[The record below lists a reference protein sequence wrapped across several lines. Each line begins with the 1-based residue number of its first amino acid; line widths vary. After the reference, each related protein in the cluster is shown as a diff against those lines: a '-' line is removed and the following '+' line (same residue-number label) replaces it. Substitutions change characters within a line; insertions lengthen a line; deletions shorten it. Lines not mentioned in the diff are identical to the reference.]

1 MKKKIAL
8 LFIIVIVAF
17 GILFTFYRSKTS
29 KTPSFSGKEKVIFI
43 NSPTALHDAIVSL
56 QQDSVITDISAFKW
70 ICKLKG
76 IKTVKPGRY
85 VIQKKE
91 SYNAIANK
99 LNAGL
104 QTPLNVKVDGV
115 RDIYRLSG
123 LLGKQLQADS
133 IDFLEALL
141 DKKKMESYGLKEE
154 EVISLI
160 LPNTYEMYWTISPT
174 AFVEK
179 MESYYNAY
187 WTNEKK
193 QRAQSIGLTPAQV
206 ATLAS
211 IVKGETVNTS
221 EAPKIAGLYLNRL
234 RIGQPLEADPTVAF
248 AKSLKGVPRLYFNDT
263 KIESPYNTYRIKG
276 LPPGPIFMTEPIYLD
291 AVLEAEKHDYFFMC
305 AQPGGTGFHD
315 FSKNFQQHLQYA
327 QRYRKW
333 LNQSG
338 IR

>member
-1 MKKKIAL
+1 MKKKIVL
-8 LFIIVIVAF
+8 LFIIVVVVL
-17 GILFTFYRSKTS
+17 GILFTFYRSKTG

-43 NSPTALHDAIVSL
+43 SSPTAVDDAISSL
-56 QQDSVITDISAFKW
+56 QKDSVITDVSAFEW

-91 SYNAIANK
+91 TYNAIANK

-141 DKKKMESYGLKEE
+141 DKKKMESYGLREE

-179 MESYYNAY
+179 MESY
-187 WTNEKK
+187 
-193 QRAQSIGLTPAQV
+193 
-206 ATLAS
+206 
-211 IVKGETVNTS
+211 
-221 EAPKIAGLYLNRL
+221 
-234 RIGQPLEADPTVAF
+234 
-248 AKSLKGVPRLYFNDT
+248 
-263 KIESPYNTYRIKG
+263 
-276 LPPGPIFMTEPIYLD
+276 
-291 AVLEAEKHDYFFMC
+291 
-305 AQPGGTGFHD
+305 
-315 FSKNFQQHLQYA
+315 
-327 QRYRKW
+327 
-333 LNQSG
+333 
-338 IR
+338 